1 MQARFAFPKFEM
13 TDRLENIRY
22 RQICLHDNTD
32 MSVSKHYVVS
42 KSSGGGKNE
51 CKPDI
56 QSTKN
61 IRYRQICMHDNIDM
75 SVSKNYVVSKSSG
88 GGKIEC
94 KPGMHF
100 ENSRVL
106 IVFKTS
112 GTSKFACMIID
123 IHLHF
128 QKKCASSSK
137 PPVLANLY
145 TRRYLIPKLCPR
157 SNLRCRQICIQDRSI
172 FPKIC
177 VITSLQNLRYRQICT
192 QDRSSFPKIYLL
204 LRLQKPPVPS
214 NLHASIHPY
223 TK

>member
-1 MQARFAFPKFEM
+1 VFPTKHIFFQVFKKIYVYLTLKQKISFPNPPVAAKFNASQIRIRD
-13 TDRLENIRY
+13 DRLENIRY

-56 QSTKN
+56 ESTKN

-112 GTSKFACMIID
+112 GTSKFACMITLIY
-123 IHLHF
+123 IF
-128 QKKCASSSK
+128 ISKKN
-137 PPVLANLY
+137 V
-145 TRRYLIPKLCPR
+145 RRLQ
-157 SNLRCRQICIQDRSI
+157 NLRYWQICIQDG
-172 FPKIC
+172 
-177 VITSLQNLRYRQICT
+177 V
-192 QDRSSFPKIYLL
+192 
-204 LRLQKPPVPS
+204 
-214 NLHASIHPY
+214 
-223 TK
+223 

>member
-56 QSTKN
+56 ESTKN

-94 KPGMHF
+94 KPDMHF
-100 ENSRVL
+100 ESSRVL
-106 IVFKTS
+106 IIFKTSGTGKFACMIYIFISKKICVVFKTS
-112 GTSKFACMIID
+112 GTGKFVYKTVFNSKIM
-123 IHLHF
+123 
-128 QKKCASSSK
+128 SS
-137 PPVLANLY
+137 V
-145 TRRYLIPKLCPR
+145 
-157 SNLRCRQICIQDRSI
+157 
-172 FPKIC
+172 
-177 VITSLQNLRYRQICT
+177 
-192 QDRSSFPKIYLL
+192 
-204 LRLQKPPVPS
+204 
-214 NLHASIHPY
+214 
-223 TK
+223 